1 MDMNVDLEL
10 ELKISRRDLR
20 VLLLHEF
27 RLGHKAT
34 EATSNIC
41 STMGK
46 DVLSIRT
53 AQHCFNRFKNGN
65 LELDDLPRSGRPLEV
80 DLDVLK
86 QLIEEDPR
94 LATRSLAERLGC
106 VHATVKTH
114 LNELG
119 KTWKYGVWI
128 AHELSPH
135 QLQLRVDGCMD
146 LMTSHRNYQWLHN
159 LITGDEKW
167 VLYVNHTRKRQW
179 LGAGQT
185 GVATPKNELHPK
197 KIMLCVWWGLKGI
210 IHWVLLPT
218 GCNITADLYCQQ
230 LDRVA
235 AKLQGKQDRIYF
247 LHDNARPHIAKST
260 REKLLKL
267 GWVTVPHPPYSP
279 DLAPTDYHLYRSISH
294 YLREKKFDDENDLK
308 MDLANFFAQKS
319 QDFYE
324 RGILALPERWQQ
336 VIDSNGAYIVES

>member
-1 MDMNVDLEL
+1 MNMDVDLEL
-10 ELKISRRDLR
+10 EFKISRRELR

-27 RLGHKAT
+27 CLGHKAT

-53 AQHCFNRFKNGN
+53 AQHWFNRFKNGN

-94 LATRSLAERLGC
+94 LTTRCLAERLGC
-106 VHATVKTH
+106 VHATVETH
-114 LNELG
+114 LKELG

-128 AHELSPH
+128 PHELSPR
-135 QLQLRVDGCMD
+135 QLQLRVDACME

-185 GVATPKNELHPK
+185 GVATPKNELHPM
-197 KIMLCVWWGLKGI
+197 KIMLSVWWGVKGT
-210 IHWVLLPT
+210 IHWEILPA
-218 GCNITADLYCQQ
+218 GCTVTADLYCQQ

-235 AKLQGKQDRIYF
+235 AKLHGKQDRIYF

-267 GWVTVPHPPYSP
+267 GWITLPHPPYSP
-279 DLAPTDYHLYRSISH
+279 DLAPTDYHLFRSLSN
-294 YLREKKFDDENDLK
+294 YLGEKKFDDENDLK
-308 MDLANFFAQKS
+308 TDLANFFAQKS
-319 QDFYE
+319 PGFYE
-324 RGILALPERWQQ
+324 RGILSLPARWQQ
-336 VIDSNGAYIVES
+336 VIDNNGAYIV